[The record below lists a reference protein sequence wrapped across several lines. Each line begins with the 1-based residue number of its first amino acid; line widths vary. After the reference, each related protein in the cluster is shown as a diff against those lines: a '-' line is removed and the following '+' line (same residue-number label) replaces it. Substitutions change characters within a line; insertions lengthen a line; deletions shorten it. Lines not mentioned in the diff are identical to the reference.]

1 MSTPLVPVYCANP
14 ACARAPHGRPRVL
27 GKWRPAP
34 GAAVEPL
41 PCRSCK
47 HVTRLTVLADGTV
60 QTLVRPA
67 PKPGLPQAA

>member
-1 MSTPLVPVYCANP
+1 MSAPLVPVYCANP
-14 ACARAPHGRPRVL
+14 ACVRASYGRPRVL

-41 PCRSCK
+41 ACKSCR

-60 QTLVRPA
+60 QTLVRMA
-67 PKPGLPQAA
+67 PKPRLPQAA